1 MKKKWLHKLLAGM
14 LAVSLALPSAM
25 VMPGMETVVQA
36 AGGLSVTGVLGSD
49 IDGVSYPEFEPNP
62 QSGYWLVP
70 GTKDVRLLFEINS
83 DKKSVSLT
91 HNSVHYNWLYD
102 YDKVKDI
109 PFPTLSLEIPAYV
122 DGYPVTQVGSD
133 QIDYMIYN
141 NYAFEALY
149 LTSITIPDTV
159 LVLKDC
165 LFYGKDLL
173 TDINLPD
180 SIIDIGEDCFSE
192 SGIKSIVVPR
202 NLKKIKMGTFSH
214 CKALTNVILPE
225 GLVEIGECVFDDC
238 TSLENIIIPGSVKKI
253 GSDVFRGSGLK
264 SIVIPDGVTEIRERT
279 FYDCTSLE
287 SITIPASVTKIETDA
302 FTNTPALKAVSYKGT
317 PDQWKKIAMTGGVK
331 TALKTATVTCS
342 DGSKIVGGKVQEP
355 SPSQDDEK
363 PGDEN
368 SGKPEDKDKDKDK
381 DKDDG
386 KDKNDGENKQAA
398 VKSVT
403 LSADKYTYNGKAK
416 KPSVTAI
423 DSNGKKISSK
433 YYTVSYKNNKNVGQA
448 TVTVKFRGNY
458 SGTVKKTFIIK
469 PARTAISKITG
480 KSKGM
485 TLKWK
490 KNTKQVSGYQIQYS
504 TTSKFKKGT
513 TASIYVKKASTTTR
527 TIKKLTGKKKYYVRI
542 RTYKTAKVNGKSI
555 KVFSSWSPVKQVVT
569 KK

>member
-1 MKKKWLHKLLAGM
+1 MKKNLLNKLLAGM

-25 VMPGMETVVQA
+25 IMPGMETVVQA
-36 AGGLSVTGVLGSD
+36 AGGLSVTGVLGKD
-49 IDGVSYPEFEPNP
+49 RNGVDFTDLEPNP
-62 QSGYWLVP
+62 QDGFWLVP
-70 GTKDVRLLFEINS
+70 GTEDVRLLFEVNS

-91 HNSVHYNWLYD
+91 HNSIHHDWL
-102 YDKVKDI
+102 KGKDT
-109 PFPTLSLEIPAYV
+109 PVPTLSLEIPAYV
-122 DGYPVTQVGSD
+122 DGYPVTK
-133 QIDYMIYN
+133 IDGGVDNLVYRN
-141 NYAFEALY
+141 FAFCY
-149 LTSITIPDTV
+149 VNLTSVIIPDTV
-159 LVLKDC
+159 TTLGEH
-165 LFYGKDLL
+165 LFSGEPM
-173 TDINLPD
+173 TEINLPD
-180 SIIDIGEDCFSE
+180 SITDIGRACFS
-192 SGIKSIVVPR
+192 SADIKSIVVPK
-202 NLKKIKMGTFSH
+202 NIKKIKIGTFSD
-214 CKALTNVILPE
+214 CKDLMDVNLPE
-225 GLVEIGECVFDDC
+225 GLTEIGDCAFDDC
-238 TSLENIIIPGSVKKI
+238 KSLSNIKIPSSVKKI
-253 GSDVFRGSGLK
+253 GSDAFIRCSSLK
-264 SIVIPDGVTEIRERT
+264 SIVIPDGVTEIKART
-279 FYDCTSLE
+279 FRDCTSLT
-287 SITIPASVTKIETDA
+287 SITIPASVTRIATEA
-302 FTNTPALKAVSYKGT
+302 FTNTPALKTVDYKGT
-317 PDQWKKIAMTGGVK
+317 PEQWKKIDMTGGVK

-355 SPSQDDEK
+355 SPSKDD
-363 PGDEN
+363 D
-368 SGKPEDKDKDKDK
+368 DKDK
-381 DKDDG
+381 
-386 KDKNDGENKQAA
+386 NEGENKQAA

-423 DSNGKKISSK
+423 DSNGNKMSGK

-448 TVTVKFRGNY
+448 TVTVKFKGNY

-469 PARTAISKITG
+469 PARTAISRVTG

-513 TASIYVKKASTTTR
+513 TASVYVKKASTTTR

>member
-1 MKKKWLHKLLAGM
+1 M

-36 AGGLSVTGVLGSD
+36 AGGLSVAGVLGSD

-70 GTKDVRLLFEINS
+70 GTKDVRLLFEINN

-91 HNSVHYNWLYD
+91 DNKVRANLMYNG
-102 YDKVKDI
+102 I
-109 PFPTLSLEIPAYV
+109 STEHPTLSLEIPAYI
-122 DGYPVTQVGSD
+122 DGYPVTQLGSD
-133 QIDYMIYN
+133 NIDDILYKN
-141 NYAFEALY
+141 FAFEY
-149 LTSITIPDTV
+149 LNLTKVTVPDT
-159 LVLKDC
+159 LITLKDH
-165 LFYGKDLL
+165 LFSYMTSL
-173 TDINLPD
+173 TEINLPD
-180 SIIDIGEDCFSE
+180 SITDIGRDCFCNTS
-192 SGIKSIVVPR
+192 IKSIIVPK
-202 NLKKIKMGTFSH
+202 NIKKIKIGTFSD
-214 CKALTNVILPE
+214 CKDLTDVNLPE
-225 GLVEIGECVFDDC
+225 GLTEIGDCAFDDC
-238 TSLENIIIPGSVKKI
+238 KSLSNITIPSSVKKI
-253 GSDVFRGSGLK
+253 GSDAFIRCYSLK
-264 SIVIPDGVTEIRERT
+264 SIVIPDGVTEIKART
-279 FYDCTSLE
+279 FRDCTSLT
-287 SITIPASVTKIETDA
+287 SITIPASVTKIATEA
-302 FTNTPALKAVSYKGT
+302 FTNTPALKTVDYKGT
-317 PDQWKKIAMTGGVK
+317 PEQWKKIDMTGGVK

-355 SPSQDDEK
+355 SPSKDD
-363 PGDEN
+363 D
-368 SGKPEDKDKDKDK
+368 DKDK
-381 DKDDG
+381 
-386 KDKNDGENKQAA
+386 NEGENKQAA

-423 DSNGKKISSK
+423 DSNGKKISGK

-448 TVTVKFRGNY
+448 TVTVKFKGNY

-469 PARTAISKITG
+469 PARTAISRITG

-513 TASIYVKKASTTTR
+513 TASVYVKKASTTTR

-555 KVFSSWSPVKQVVT
+555 KIFSSWSPVKQVVT

>member
-1 MKKKWLHKLLAGM
+1 MKKNLLNKLLAGM

-36 AGGLSVTGVLGSD
+36 AGGLSVTGVIGTN
-49 IDGVSYPEFEPNP
+49 IDGGSLINPNP
-62 QSGYWLVP
+62 EYGWYLVP
-70 GTKDVRLLFEINS
+70 GTEDVRLLFEINS
-83 DKKSVSLT
+83 DKRSVSLT
-91 HNSVHYNWLYD
+91 QNSVNHNWIYHYD
-102 YDKVKDI
+102 EVKDI
-109 PFPTLSLEIPAYV
+109 PFPTLSLEIPSYV

-133 QIDYMIYN
+133 QIDDIVYN
-141 NYAFEALY
+141 NYALQCLH

-159 LVLKDC
+159 LVLKDF
-165 LFYGKDLL
+165 LFRGKESL
-173 TDINLPD
+173 TEVNLPD
-180 SIIDIGEDCFSE
+180 SIMDMGESCFYNT
-192 SGIKSIVVPR
+192 GIKSIVVPK
-202 NLKKIKMGTFSH
+202 NLKKIKMSTFAD
-214 CKALTNVILPE
+214 CKVLADVTLSE
-225 GLVEIGECVFDDC
+225 GLVEIGDCAFDDC
-238 TSLENIIIPGSVKKI
+238 KSLSNIKIPSSVKKI
-253 GSDVFRGSGLK
+253 GSDAFIRCYSLK

-287 SITIPASVTKIETDA
+287 NITIPASVTKIETDA

-317 PDQWKKIAMTGGVK
+317 PDQWKKIDMTGGVK

-368 SGKPEDKDKDKDK
+368 GGKPEDKDKDKDK

-423 DSNGKKISSK
+423 DSNGKKISGK

-448 TVTVKFRGNY
+448 TVTVKFKGNY

-513 TASIYVKKASTTTR
+513 TASVYVKKASTTTR

>member
-25 VMPGMETVVQA
+25 IMPGMETVVQA
-36 AGGLSVTGVLGSD
+36 AGGLSVIGVIGTN
-49 IDGVSYPEFEPNP
+49 IDGGSLINPNP
-62 QSGYWLVP
+62 EYGWYLVP
-70 GTKDVRLLFEINS
+70 GTEDVRLLFEINS

-91 HNSVHYNWLYD
+91 HNSVHYDWLEG
-102 YDKVKDI
+102 KDI
-109 PFPTLSLEIPAYV
+109 TVPTLGIEIPAYV
-122 DGYPVTQVGSD
+122 DGYPVTK
-133 QIDYMIYN
+133 IDGGMDHTN
-141 NYAFEALY
+141 VKNFALCY
-149 LTSITIPDTV
+149 INLTSVVIPNTV
-159 LVLKDC
+159 TTLGERVFSSNIDM
-165 LFYGKDLL
+165 
-173 TDINLPD
+173 TEISLPD
-180 SIIDIGEDCFSE
+180 SITDIGKACFSG
-192 SGIKSIVVPR
+192 SSIQSIVVPK
-202 NLKKIKMGTFSH
+202 NIKKIKMSTFSH
-214 CKALTNVILPE
+214 CENLTDVTLPE
-225 GLVEIGECVFDDC
+225 GLLEIGTEAFHNCER
-238 TSLENIIIPGSVKKI
+238 LINITIPSSVQKI
-253 GSDVFRGSGLK
+253 GDGAFRDCSSLK
-264 SIVIPDGVTEIRERT
+264 NIVIPDGVTEINART
-279 FYDCTSLE
+279 FLNCTSLT
-287 SITIPASVTKIETDA
+287 SITIPASVTRIATEA
-302 FTNTPALKAVSYKGT
+302 FTNTPALKTVDYKGT
-317 PDQWKKIAMTGGVK
+317 PDQWKKIDMTGGVK
-331 TALKTATVTCS
+331 TALKTVTVTCS
-342 DGSKIVGGKVQEP
+342 DGSKIVGGKVQKP

-448 TVTVKFRGNY
+448 TVTVKFKGNY

-469 PARTAISKITG
+469 PARTAISRVTG

-513 TASIYVKKASTTTR
+513 TASVYVKKASTTTR

>member
-1 MKKKWLHKLLAGM
+1 MKKNLLNKLLAGM

-36 AGGLSVTGVLGSD
+36 AGGLSVTGVIGTN
-49 IDGVSYPEFEPNP
+49 IDGVSYPELDPNP
-62 QSGYWLVP
+62 QFGWYLVP
-70 GTKDVRLLFEINS
+70 GTEDVRLLFEINS

-91 HNSVHYNWLYD
+91 HNSVYYNWIYH
-102 YDKVKDI
+102 YEEVKDI
-109 PFPTLSLEIPAYV
+109 PLPTDLSFEIPAYV
-122 DGYPVTQVGSD
+122 DGYPVTKIGSGD
-133 QIDYMIYN
+133 IDTTLYRDYAL
-141 NYAFEALY
+141 NYLN
-149 LTSITIPDTV
+149 LTSVTIPNTVTTLADYLFNYTV
-159 LVLKDC
+159 LEEITLS
-165 LFYGKDLL
+165 
-173 TDINLPD
+173 D
-180 SIIDIGEDCFSE
+180 SVTDIGESCFGSTK
-192 SGIKSIVVPR
+192 IKSVVVPK
-202 NLKKIKMGTFSH
+202 NLKKIKMGTFAD
-214 CKALTNVILPE
+214 CKDLVDVSLPE
-225 GLVEIGECVFDDC
+225 GLVEIGDCAFDHC
-238 TSLENIIIPGSVKKI
+238 TSLENIIIPSSVKKI
-253 GSDVFRGSGLK
+253 GSDVFVRCYSLK
-264 SIVIPDGVTEIRERT
+264 SITIPDEVTAIRERT
-279 FYDCTSLE
+279 FCDCTSLE

-317 PDQWKKIAMTGGVK
+317 PDQWKKIDMTGGVK

-368 SGKPEDKDKDKDK
+368 GGKPEDKDKDKDK
-381 DKDDG
+381 DDD

-448 TVTVKFRGNY
+448 TVTVKFKGNY

-469 PARTAISKITG
+469 PARTAISRVTG

-513 TASIYVKKASTTTR
+513 TASVYVKKASTTTR

>member
-1 MKKKWLHKLLAGM
+1 MKKNLLNKLLAGM

-36 AGGLSVTGVLGSD
+36 AGGLSVTDVLGTD
-49 IDGVSYPEFEPNP
+49 VNGVRNPEFEPNP

-70 GTKDVRLLFEINS
+70 GTDNVRLLFEINS

-91 HNSVHYNWLYD
+91 HNSVHHNWIYHYD
-102 YDKVKDI
+102 EVKDI

-133 QIDYMIYN
+133 QIDDIVYN
-141 NYAFEALY
+141 NYALQCLH

-159 LVLKDC
+159 LVLKDF

-173 TDINLPD
+173 ANVNLPD
-180 SIIDIGEDCFSE
+180 SITDIGKACFSN
-192 SGIKSIVVPR
+192 SGIKSIVVPK
-202 NLKKIKMGTFSH
+202 NLKKIKIGTFSD
-214 CKALTNVILPE
+214 CKDLTDVNLPE
-225 GLVEIGECVFDDC
+225 GLTEIGDCAFDDC
-238 TSLENIIIPGSVKKI
+238 KSLSNIKIPSSVKKI
-253 GSDVFRGSGLK
+253 GSDAFIRCSSLK
-264 SIVIPDGVTEIRERT
+264 SIVIPDGVTEIKART
-279 FYDCTSLE
+279 FRDCTSLT
-287 SITIPASVTKIETDA
+287 SITIPASVTRIATEA
-302 FTNTPALKAVSYKGT
+302 FTNTPALKTVDYKGT
-317 PDQWKKIAMTGGVK
+317 PEQWKKIDMTGGVK

-355 SPSQDDEK
+355 SPSKDD
-363 PGDEN
+363 D
-368 SGKPEDKDKDKDK
+368 DKDK
-381 DKDDG
+381 
-386 KDKNDGENKQAA
+386 NEGENKQAA

-423 DSNGKKISSK
+423 DSNGKKISGK

-448 TVTVKFRGNY
+448 TVTVKFKGNY

-555 KVFSSWSPVKQVVT
+555 KIFSSWSPVKQVVT